1 MSEEEKSNEQIRE
14 ELEARLTETEEALA
28 EAEREKEREAEIEK
42 MREKRDAV
50 PKLANLK
57 RSKMDDQ
64 TKRRVIAEFGIDVYN
79 ELPL

>member
-1 MSEEEKSNEQIRE
+1 MSEEEKSNEEIRA
-14 ELEARLTETEEALA
+14 ELEERLAETEAKLA
-28 EAEREKEREAEIEK
+28 EAEREKEREGEIEK

-57 RSKMDDQ
+57 RSKMDQQ
-64 TKRRVIAEFGIDVYN
+64 TKRRVIAEFGIDVYE